1 MSNMPFQMENV
12 TLKQQNLR
20 LTEKLKK
27 DEAKFAKE
35 LMDLTNEVALAIKRH
50 EETTY
55 NLSR

>member
-1 MSNMPFQMENV
+1 MENV